1 MMNSQTSTRLAA
13 ETIALRIRWVL
24 ILAAAVLLGDQLGN
38 PMVVGVLALL
48 AGANFYAHRILRDQ
62 QRYEA
67 VGARQLAWM
76 RAVDGV
82 LVGSASLGIAGTQN
96 LWLLSIPI
104 LISHGM
110 VMRSIRWLVLLAAL
124 MSATQVASTI
134 LVSRPTGDLVY
145 ALSGIGLGM
154 MAALV
159 LASFQGRD
167 ERLGARDKRLSTVL
181 SVGSTLSESSD
192 LRAMI
197 ASTLRSA
204 IRETR
209 ANCGYVMLFSDDER
223 TELITEA
230 AFGSGGQFAFPERI
244 ATGAGLS
251 GYVAQ
256 MGQAVS
262 ITSRDDSF
270 PDFDGVTE
278 GVRAAA
284 SIPLITRGFGGA
296 GASTSEQILGV
307 MTLLDL
313 TDASAFP
320 SEDMELLHAMA
331 ALLAIAVSNAQ
342 MEERRRTTFLR
353 TMESLATAL
362 EARDEYT
369 RGHSQR
375 VSELSLMIG
384 ERMGL
389 GHEALEE
396 LRIGTILH
404 DIGKIGVP
412 DAILN
417 KRGGLTDEEF
427 MVMRQHP
434 VIGYEICRPLMLT
447 EGILMIIR
455 NHHEKLDG
463 SGYPDGLK
471 GGELPLSLRIV
482 CVVDAFDA
490 MSSRRPY
497 RGVMDPM
504 HVQAELSKGAG
515 TQFDPVIVEV
525 LRELLPSERMRQM
538 YRSFW
543 EPTATEEED
552 GEEAA

>member
-1 MMNSQTSTRLAA
+1 MNSQISTRLAA

-38 PMVVGVLALL
+38 PMVVAVLALL
-48 AGANFYAHRILRDQ
+48 AGANVYAHRILRDH
-62 QRYEA
+62 QRYESI
-67 VGARQLAWM
+67 GARQLAWM

-82 LVGSASLGIAGTQN
+82 LVGSASLGISGTQN

-110 VMRSIRWLVLLAAL
+110 VLRSLRWLLSLAAL

-134 LVSRPTGDLVY
+134 LVSRPTSDLTF
-145 ALSGIGLGM
+145 ALGGIGLGM
-154 MAALV
+154 LAALV

-230 AFGSGGQFAFPERI
+230 AFGSGGQFAFPERM
-244 ATGAGLS
+244 AAGEGLS
-251 GYVAQ
+251 GYVAH

-262 ITSRDDSF
+262 ITSRDETF

-284 SIPLITRGFGGA
+284 SIPLVTRGFGVA

-313 TDASAFP
+313 TDSSAFP

-331 ALLAIAVSNAQ
+331 SLLAIAVSNAQ

-417 KRGGLTDEEF
+417 KRGRLTDEEF

-434 VIGYEICRPLMLT
+434 VIGYEICRPLMLA

-482 CVVDAFDA
+482 CVADAFDA

-497 RGVMDPM
+497 RGVMDPL

-515 TQFDPVIVEV
+515 TQFDPVVVET
-525 LRELLPSERMRQM
+525 LRELLPSERMKQM
-538 YRSFW
+538 YHSFW
-543 EPTATEEED
+543 EPVASDEQEGED
-552 GEEAA
+552 AA